1 MNNIFEKMKSQMA
14 PSDAVIYDLKF
25 NLEKQKKKAPMREAL
40 SWIPAAASCAL
51 AALCIVNAAMPT
63 SAENIPLAG
72 RFFAFVNNL
81 STGNDTEEKAP
92 LYALKDPEKAT
103 EINVSS
109 KSDGLV
115 LTLAEAHCDG
125 LDLSVAF
132 TLADTKNVIPE
143 DCKSLT
149 LSRATAQIGNN
160 IFYPTAHSPILYRSS
175 DGTYAGY
182 GTFNVGSVTL
192 TDGDLLNVKVTVPTL
207 SGYKDGLTYA
217 ESLSYT
223 FGEDFEIAY
232 NIMPD
237 LENYQV
243 IKIGETHGDVTLEK
257 VIISDTRMDV
267 VVKASK
273 DMKYPNALSVKKT
286 TSYGTSALVYSG
298 GNSVWELD
306 GSYTYYF
313 NFEAPSNETVAFDI
327 EFISDATGFDACEKF
342 TVDLGGEN

>member
-1 MNNIFEKMKSQMA
+1 MNNIFKKMKCQMA
-14 PSDAVIYDLKF
+14 PNDAVIYDLKF
-25 NLEKQKKKAPMREAL
+25 NLEKQKKKAPVREAL

-51 AALCIVNAAMPT
+51 AALCIMNTAMPT
-63 SAENIPLAG
+63 NAENIPLAG
-72 RFFAFVNNL
+72 RFFTFANNL
-81 STGNDTEEKAP
+81 SAGKDPEDKAP
-92 LYALKDPEKAT
+92 LYALKNPENAT
-103 EINVSS
+103 DINVSS
-109 KSDGLV
+109 ESEDIV

-132 TLADTKNVIPE
+132 TLTDTKNVIPR

-149 LSRATAQIGNN
+149 LSRATAQIGDNT
-160 IFYPTAHSPILYRSS
+160 FYPTAHSPILYKTD

-192 TDGDLLNVKVTVPTL
+192 TEGDLLNVRISVPTL

-237 LENYQV
+237 LENYKV
-243 IKIGETHGDVTLEK
+243 IRIDETHGDVTLEK

-286 TSYGTSALVYSG
+286 TAYGANALVCSG
-298 GNSVWELD
+298 GNYVWELD